1 MGAKAAELPCP
12 DRMKQMGSF
21 TMKTIVSL
29 LVGLAM
35 MLPLM
40 AVEYVTLHKAGDNK
54 IVSSGSLVEVIGYG
68 ESNGGSIDIQCMEVT
83 YADSSMQTEYLR
95 KVIYYSNGNVVANP
109 YKIVY
114 TGITKLQLSE
124 NYRFAVT
131 LKITPPAEINA
142 VGPTSVL
149 VIPENSTGDYDI
161 ILESSTDMTTWTP
174 IHSQSVSSSN
184 PTNLFRTR
192 IVKKTAP

>member
-12 DRMKQMGSF
+12 DRMKQIELD
-21 TMKTIVSL
+21 TMKTILSL

-35 MLPLM
+35 ILPLM

-68 ESNGGSIDIQCMEVT
+68 ESNGDAATSQHMEVT
-83 YADSSMQTEYLR
+83 YADSSMQTDYLR
-95 KVIYYSNGNVVANP
+95 KAIPIGNGYVGANP
-109 YKIVY
+109 HKIVY

-124 NYRFAVT
+124 TYRFAVT

>member
-1 MGAKAAELPCP
+1 M
-12 DRMKQMGSF
+12 
-21 TMKTIVSL
+21 I
-29 LVGLAM
+29 
-35 MLPLM
+35 LPLM
-40 AVEYVTLHKAGDNK
+40 AVEYVTLHKASESK
-54 IVSSGSLVEVIGYG
+54 TVSSGSLVEVIGYG
-68 ESNGGSIDIQCMEVT
+68 ETGGGGGQVGQAVEIT
-83 YADSSMQTEYLR
+83 YADGVTQQDFLKKTAY
-95 KVIYYSNGNVVANP
+95 VGGYDTTGVVP
-109 YKIVY
+109 YRVVY
-114 TGITKLQLSE
+114 AGITKLQLSA
-124 NYRFAVT
+124 NYNFAVT